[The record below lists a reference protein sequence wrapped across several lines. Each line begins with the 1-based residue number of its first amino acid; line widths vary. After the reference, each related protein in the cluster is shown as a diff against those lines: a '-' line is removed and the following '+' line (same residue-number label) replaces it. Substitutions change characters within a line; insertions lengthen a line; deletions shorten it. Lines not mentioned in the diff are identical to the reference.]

1 MADNN
6 PVKVSIVD
14 PIQLNVNLP
23 NVKGEPGKDGDS
35 AYLAAVKNGFVGTER
50 EWLDSLK
57 ASIDTTEAYNTLMRG
72 NIYCPTNDATGVL
85 NTLVKALGT
94 TLQKPAK
101 PIEYDVP
108 VPNQLYISMRGEPH
122 YWVGIQNAPAN
133 ERVEFSQDGTILFQ
147 LKTPFGSDSITFE
160 YYNMLKE
167 KVSESTIQGSV
178 GVKTSISD
186 YEFARNDGST
196 EYYFPEVTSVGE
208 QAFHQYT
215 LKIKLPKATTIASNA
230 FLMCRELEELE
241 LPSYILSQSNK
252 FDNVF
257 GNSLQTMVINDSS
270 AIDVLSQ
277 YSDDTAK
284 AIIYNQDK
292 TKKFDKATKTWVSA
306 Q

>member
-6 PVKVSIVD
+6 PVKVSIID
-14 PIQLNVNLP
+14 PIQLNVNMP
-23 NVKGEPGKDGDS
+23 NIKGDAGKDGAS
-35 AYLAAVKNGFVGTER
+35 AYLTAVKNGFVGTER
-50 EWLDSLK
+50 EWLESLK
-57 ASIDTTEAYNTLMRG
+57 ANIDVTQAYETLMR
-72 NIYCPTNDATGVL
+72 NNVYCASKDVVGVVNGFL
-85 NTLVKALGT
+85 SGLGD
-94 TLQKPAK
+94 LAK
-101 PIEYDVP
+101 KQAREFEYDVP

-230 FLMCRELEELE
+230 FSMCRELEELE
-241 LPSYILSQSNK
+241 LPSYILSQNNK

-270 AIDVLSQ
+270 AMDVLSE
-277 YSDDTAK
+277 YSDETVK